1 MNVTIRPARP
11 ADGPAI
17 AALHFRMWR
26 ETYRDLAPEDAHRVL
41 TEPVRASRWQAM
53 LAGDGLGHTILVA
66 EGEGRLAGF
75 GAAGP
80 SSHDAFE
87 GRAEVKFLYVDRAF
101 KRRGIGRILLGA
113 LASDMMGF
121 GYHGIALG
129 VVAGNDPAIAFY
141 ESMGGRRV
149 GAYTDPGPV
158 WRSENFVY
166 AWDDLEALVARS
178 PTINRVPK
186 EA

>member
-1 MNVTIRPARP
+1 MNVTIRSARP
-11 ADGPAI
+11 ADGTAI

-26 ETYRDLAPEDAHRVL
+26 ETYRDLAPEDAHRTL
-41 TEPVRASRWQAM
+41 TERVRESRWQAM
-53 LAGDGLGHTILVA
+53 LAKDGLGHTILVA
-66 EGEGRLAGF
+66 ESEGRLAGF

-80 SSHDAFE
+80 SSHEAFQ

-113 LASDMMGF
+113 LANEMMSF
-121 GYHGIALG
+121 GHRAIALG
-129 VVAGNDPAIAFY
+129 VVVGNDPAIVFY

-166 AWDDLEALVARS
+166 AWDDLEALVARL
-178 PTINRVPK
+178 PTVAHAPN

>member
-1 MNVTIRPARP
+1 MRVTIRSALP

-26 ETYRDLAPEDAHRVL
+26 ETYRDLAPEDAYQVL
-41 TEPVRASRWQAM
+41 TEPVRVSRWQAM
-53 LAGDGLGHTILVA
+53 LAEEGFGHTILVA
-66 EGEGRLAGF
+66 QAEGRLAGF

-80 SSHDAFE
+80 PSHDAFQ

-101 KRRGIGRILLGA
+101 KRQGIGRILLGA
-113 LASDMMGF
+113 LATEMMSF
-121 GYHGIALG
+121 GQRAMALG
-129 VVAGNDPAIAFY
+129 VVVGNDPAIAFY

-178 PTINRVPK
+178 PAVNRVPK